1 MASPR
6 VRFCFVG
13 FVWCV
18 VALLVW
24 CGWMVGVW
32 IAVDVW
38 GVWIAVDVW
47 GAWIAVDVWWVVDVR
62 IAVDG

>member
-1 MASPR
+1 
-6 VRFCFVG
+6 
-13 FVWCV
+13 
-18 VALLVW
+18 
-24 CGWMVGVW
+24 MVGVW

-38 GVWIAVDVW
+38 GAWIAVDVW